1 MLGEASVKGEGE
13 KLKPAETRRCARTYA
28 RARARARR
36 VHKLPTRTERA
47 DGEDVDAHRLNRVR
61 VRDFL
66 QSCRAVLPFVV

>member
-1 MLGEASVKGEGE
+1 MNGEGE
-13 KLKPAETRRCARTYA
+13 KLKPPETRAGVRARM
-28 RARARARR
+28 RARARERR

-66 QSCRAVLPFVV
+66 KSCRAVLPFVV